1 MSNIGIN
8 ELDLGIWTDPNT
20 GLIWARISIGQEWI
34 NGQCIGDA
42 QEFNWDDANHAC
54 QSFRLAGFSDWR
66 LPTREELET
75 IKDGCYPE
83 KVLFQPQGDSR
94 VYWSSSVNDCNVDTA
109 WYVHFGNDYSHPY
122 YKYNDTFYVR
132 AVR

>member
-8 ELDLGIWTDPNT
+8 ELDQGIWTDPNP
-20 GLIWARISIGQEWI
+20 GLIWARLSIGQEWI

>member
-8 ELDLGIWTDPNT
+8 ELDQGIWTDPNT

-54 QSFRLAGFSDWR
+54 QGF
-66 LPTREELET
+66 
-75 IKDGCYPE
+75 
-83 KVLFQPQGDSR
+83 
-94 VYWSSSVNDCNVDTA
+94 
-109 WYVHFGNDYSHPY
+109 
-122 YKYNDTFYVR
+122 
-132 AVR
+132 

>member
-8 ELDLGIWTDPNT
+8 ELDQGIWTDPNT

-66 LPTREELET
+66 LLHLHRYCKSDISEN
-75 IKDGCYPE
+75 
-83 KVLFQPQGDSR
+83 QPF
-94 VYWSSSVNDCNVDTA
+94 VVDRGKCPVQQACRLLIT
-109 WYVHFGNDYSHPY
+109 G
-122 YKYNDTFYVR
+122 R
-132 AVR
+132 